1 MDISALLG
9 LSSQD
14 YETAVLQKDDQTK
27 STSTGFDTILAQAM
41 NMVTE
46 TNEFQNKAESAEI
59 QFALGEST
67 STHELL
73 VAQEKANIALTYTV
87 AVRDKVI
94 EAYKEIMNM
103 QI

>member
-9 LSSQD
+9 LSSQE
-14 YETAVLQKDDQTK
+14 YETAVLQKEDQNKNTN
-27 STSTGFDTILAQAM
+27 TGFDTILAQAM
-41 NMVTE
+41 NMVTDD
-46 TNEFQNKAESAEI
+46 FQNKAESAEI

-73 VAQEKANIALTYTV
+73 VAQEKANIALAYTV